1 MAVLQTNPEEGDIVT
16 GTAVHVENVEKDSD
30 SKDKNDD
37 DKTEEILNSVLD
49 TSRFFTSMVEL
60 LPAKFYVRRDD
71 DNDEDDDDEVFNPR
85 PMKRKKKPP
94 PADKKFLA
102 KKAKLLKLDPSQH
115 KTITEL
121 QAEVEAKEKELQSSK
136 VDNPTST
143 KVRAINVSQ
152 VASTASLAD
161 LQHKLHAKMN
171 ALRGNRKTNNDKQ
184 QQHKTTT
191 TIYSKTK
198 NMEKKKKKNEK
209 KKKQQESTN
218 IKVSNEIEKNAVEGT
233 SGGTVNKNKRK
244 SDDVTFGKFDFTA
257 EGSEATKTGKKKKK
271 KDLKQLLTIAEK
283 KETKLRELEETDSAK
298 AVETKQKMSWENA
311 LHKAGGEKVRD
322 DPKLLKKSIK
332 RKEKAKGKSAKEW
345 DERVQSVEKK
355 KEERQEKRR
364 KNLKERREK
373 REQGGGGSGGKKSK
387 GSGKKKSNSSKSGK
401 KNESKKNHSP
411 GF

>member
-1 MAVLQTNPEEGDIVT
+1 MEA
-16 GTAVHVENVEKDSD
+16 AVHVETHEKDCEN
-30 SKDKNDD
+30 KDENV
-37 DKTEEILNSVLD
+37 DKTEDILSSVLD

-60 LPAKFYVRRDD
+60 LPAKFYVRRDN

-121 QAEVEAKEKELQSSK
+121 QAEVEAKERELQSSK

-143 KVRAINVSQ
+143 KVRAINVSE

-184 QQHKTTT
+184 QQNKTTT
-191 TIYSKTK
+191 TTNSKTK
-198 NMEKKKKKNEK
+198 SIEKKKKNIEKKKKK
-209 KKKQQESTN
+209 QESTN

-233 SGGTVNKNKRK
+233 SAGGANKKKRK

-257 EGSEATKTGKKKKK
+257 EGSEATGTAKKKKK

-283 KETKLRELEETDSAK
+283 KETKLKELEETDSVK

-311 LHKAGGEKVRD
+311 LQKAGGEKVRD

-345 DERVQSVEKK
+345 DERVESVEQK
-355 KEERQEKRR
+355 KEERQKKR
-364 KNLKERREK
+364 KQNLKERKEREK
-373 REQGGGGSGGKKSK
+373 GGGSGGKKGK
-387 GSGKKKSNSSKSGK
+387 GSAGKKKTNSSQSGK
-401 KNESKKNHSP
+401 KNQSKKKHSP